1 MSQSHQVQL
10 AESIVIALIEN
21 GLLTEDKKE
30 KVCQEIAAGNLNRE
44 DWSLLFELSAAQ
56 EDEGQVDG

>member
-1 MSQSHQVQL
+1 L

-30 KVCQEIAAGNLNRE
+30 KVCQEIAAGKLNRE